1 MTNYYDSILLNQLK
15 EEFCHL
21 NLDRCGAVQKTVTV
35 MKPTKR
41 QIQYTIQVLRI
52 NKIQDIKLIYFNN
65 NLWNI

>member
-1 MTNYYDSILLNQLK
+1 MTNYYDAILLNQLK

-41 QIQYTIQVLRI
+41 QVQYTIQVLRK
-52 NKIQDIKLIYFNN
+52 NKIQDIKLINFF
-65 NLWNI
+65 

>member
-21 NLDRCGAVQKTVTV
+21 NLDRCGAIQKTVTV

-41 QIQYTIQVLRI
+41 QVQYTIQVLRI
-52 NKIQDIKLIYFNN
+52 NKIQDIKLILFFNN
-65 NLWNI
+65 LCNI